1 MGLRLLIL
9 THHNNGFRSHSTLGS
24 RLSITGSAVFTS
36 YVKQPRNQ
44 VDHHRAL
51 AVRIGYILNEPQV
64 LVFILEKEMIYS
76 YLCQEMSDHVNVIVG
91 FGHLLHSV
99 CA

>member
-1 MGLRLLIL
+1 M
-9 THHNNGFRSHSTLGS
+9 GS

-44 VDHHRAL
+44 VDHHRASD
-51 AVRIGYILNEPQV
+51 VRTGNILSEPQV
-64 LVFILEKEMIYS
+64 LVFILEKEMIHS
-76 YLCQEMSDHVNVIVG
+76 YLCQEMCNHVDVIVG